1 MGRDDLLLEILER
14 VARVE
19 AKLDDGLT
27 ETVKGHEKRL
37 RALERFT
44 WAILGVLG
52 TLQVAAPFIWE
63 AIKGLLGR

>member
-1 MGRDDLLLEILER
+1 MDKDPYVDILER
-14 VARVE
+14 LARIE
-19 AKLDDGLT
+19 AKLNDGLT
-27 ETVKGHEKRL
+27 EAVKGHEKRL